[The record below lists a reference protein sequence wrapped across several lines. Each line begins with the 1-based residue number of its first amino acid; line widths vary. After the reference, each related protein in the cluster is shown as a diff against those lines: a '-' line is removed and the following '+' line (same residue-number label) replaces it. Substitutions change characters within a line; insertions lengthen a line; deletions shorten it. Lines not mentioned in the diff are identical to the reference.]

1 MVRATVMRSIDN
13 NERDV
18 RRPSRRS
25 RHSVSHA
32 RIGHLGWVLFA
43 GWSAVLVVWGIV
55 EPDPY
60 ASGWR
65 LIVELAFLGRLVTI
79 ADGTAAGFSNA
90 YLLVQ
95 SGVQDII
102 LLLVLYPVV
111 IAAHEGS
118 LKRGG
123 FVSRQIDT
131 LRHTAE
137 RQKHLVEPLG
147 AIGLW
152 IFVFFPFW
160 STGALVGGVVGYLLG
175 MRTAVVFGSVFTGHI
190 LSVVLLI
197 WFFDFM
203 SGLAAAIDGGLARYA
218 PWIVLA
224 ALFGG
229 MFLYRW
235 ARERRR
241 ALH

>member
-1 MVRATVMRSIDN
+1 VSLVRISC
-13 NERDV
+13 
-18 RRPSRRS
+18 
-25 RHSVSHA
+25 
-32 RIGHLGWVLFA
+32 LGWTLFA
-43 GWSAVLVVWGIV
+43 IWAVILIVWGIA

-65 LIVELAFLGRLVTI
+65 LVVELMFLGRLVSV
-79 ADGTAAGFSNA
+79 ADGITAGFSNA
-90 YLLVQ
+90 YLMVQ
-95 SGVQDII
+95 SGAQDII
-102 LLLVLYPVV
+102 LLLVIYPAV

-118 LKRGG
+118 LERGG
-123 FVSRQIDT
+123 FVSQGIDT
-131 LRHTAE
+131 LRRTAE

-175 MRTAVVFGSVFTGHI
+175 MRTAVVFASVFSGHV

-197 WFFDFM
+197 LFFDSISELAAAFDN
-203 SGLAAAIDGGLARYA
+203 GLAAYA

-229 MFLYRW
+229 MFLFRW
-235 ARERRR
+235 LRDRRR
-241 ALH
+241 ASR

>member
-1 MVRATVMRSIDN
+1 MSLT
-13 NERDV
+13 
-18 RRPSRRS
+18 
-25 RHSVSHA
+25 
-32 RIGHLGWVLFA
+32 RIGHLGWALFA
-43 GWSAVLVVWGIV
+43 VWSAVLVVWGIV
-55 EPDPY
+55 DPDPY

-65 LIVELAFLGRLVTI
+65 LVVELAFLGRLVNI
-79 ADGTAAGFSNA
+79 ADGTAAGFSNV
-90 YLLVQ
+90 YLLIQ
-95 SGVQDII
+95 SGVQDIV
-102 LLLVLYPVV
+102 LLLVSYPVV

-123 FVSRQIDT
+123 FFGRRIDA
-131 LRHTAE
+131 LRRTAE
-137 RQKHLVEPLG
+137 RQKHLVEPFG

-152 IFVFFPFW
+152 VFVFFPFW

-175 MRTAVVFGSVFTGHI
+175 IRTAVVFGSVFTGHV

-203 SGLAAAIDGGLARYA
+203 SELAAAIDGGLARYA

-229 MFLYRW
+229 MFLYQWVRD
-235 ARERRR
+235 R
-241 ALH
+241 ASA

>member
-1 MVRATVMRSIDN
+1 M
-13 NERDV
+13 
-18 RRPSRRS
+18 
-25 RHSVSHA
+25 
-32 RIGHLGWVLFA
+32 
-43 GWSAVLVVWGIV
+43 
-55 EPDPY
+55 
-60 ASGWR
+60 
-65 LIVELAFLGRLVTI
+65 
-79 ADGTAAGFSNA
+79 
-90 YLLVQ
+90 
-95 SGVQDII
+95 
-102 LLLVLYPVV
+102 LYPVV

-175 MRTAVVFGSVFTGHI
+175 MRTAVVFGAVFTGHI